1 MNRRRLL
8 AMFLAAPLA
17 ALGLRRLVAPPAL
30 VPDLVVTLDG
40 RRLAEL
46 VDYVVK
52 DHTTIVLHR
61 HVARGQTLQVTAAG
75 VYGGTEHLSL
85 SPLRR
90 RAA

>member
-8 AMFLAAPLA
+8 AMILAAPLA
-17 ALGLRRLVAPPAL
+17 ALGLRRLVAAPAP
-30 VPDLVVTLDG
+30 VLVVTLDG
-40 RRLAEL
+40 RRLAEG

-52 DHTTIVLHR
+52 DNATLVLR
-61 HVARGQTLQVTAAG
+61 GHVARGQTLQVTAAG